1 MIQTHNSDY
10 YLQQLV
16 HTLLKIKPLELGTS
30 IDLIFVYCIQLRLVK
45 NLLRRSEIISV
56 RFVMIIGL
64 KSSVKFLLMLNLIKI
79 KSEDTI
85 WITPGARAIKL
96 IKAYF

>member
-1 MIQTHNSDY
+1 MIQIHNSDY
-10 YLQQLV
+10 HLQQLV

-64 KSSVKFLLMLNLIKI
+64 NKVFCEIPCNAESHQ
-79 KSEDTI
+79 D
-85 WITPGARAIKL
+85 
-96 IKAYF
+96 